1 MGIYVSNDSRTPDDK
16 RYCPKYHVD
25 SSSQHCFFRS
35 GLGQNVLLCFT
46 NPSCIADGLALGLD
60 SVSSTLAIWL
70 AVDNEFHDLHTI
82 KLAVW

>member
-1 MGIYVSNDSRTPDDK
+1 MHDRNIPYIVQDEVKMSCFVSQIHR
-16 RYCPKYHVD
+16 V
-25 SSSQHCFFRS
+25 
-35 GLGQNVLLCFT
+35 
-46 NPSCIADGLALGLD
+46 ADGLALGLD